1 MKYALYLDR
10 AEKNSINK
18 NAIISADAY
27 IKLPPEQRLALRLL
41 CPRCQQEVVFRQG
54 PRTRAHFAHQ
64 KRADRATKHQGESSL
79 HMESKLAIVKQ
90 LMAKCSLVQMEKICV
105 DGKRRADVYLEYQDA
120 AYTIEIQYAPISE
133 MAVRARENDYGSQG
147 IRVIWLLGRR
157 SRHYH
162 YKNGKH
168 FSNLLTTFLQ
178 WHPKMGLFLPY
189 WNEGSQKVLLVFL
202 DYYGQSRGQCQ
213 LSVHEYLC
221 LWRALDRLPSRENKQ
236 LVSPQIKKSKYSQ
249 SANGRFLQAY
259 LRQGNHLPLLEALY
273 LHGKDL
279 VSMAH
284 DCLSYQQKCIF
295 SNWYDWEVLVYLKLV
310 DPHLDRLGFKT
321 YLDYLKAKH
330 VLVVT
335 SQLSTS
341 IVQQWLGHLI
351 ADYRKHLSLP
361 S

>member
-10 AEKNSINK
+10 EGINSINK
-18 NAIISADAY
+18 NTTISADVY
-27 IKLPPEQRLALRLL
+27 SKLPPEQRLALRLL

-64 KRADRATKHQGESSL
+64 KRADQATKHQGESSL
-79 HMESKLAIVKQ
+79 HMQSKLAIAKQ
-90 LMAKCSLVQMEKICV
+90 LMAECMPVQMEKICA
-105 DGKRRADVYLEYQDA
+105 DGKRRADVYLEFQDT

-133 MAVRARENDYGSQG
+133 MAVQARENDYANQD
-147 IRVIWLLGRR
+147 IRVIWLLGRK
-157 SRHYH
+157 SRHYR

-168 FSNLLTTFLQ
+168 FSNLLITFLQ
-178 WHPKMGLFLPY
+178 WHPKVGLFLPY

-213 LSVHEYLC
+213 LSIQEYLC
-221 LWRALDRLPSRENKQ
+221 LWRALDGLALRANKQ
-236 LVSPQIKKSKYSQ
+236 IASPQIKKSKYTQ

-259 LRQGNHLPLLEALY
+259 LRQDNHLPLLEALY
-273 LHGKDL
+273 LHGKNL
-279 VSMAH
+279 VTMAH

-295 SNWYDWEVLVYLKLV
+295 SSCYDWEVLVYLKLV
-310 DPHLDRLGFKT
+310 DPHLDRFGLKT
-321 YLDYLKAKH
+321 YLDYLKAKD

-335 SQLSTS
+335 SQLSTF

-351 ADYRKHLSLP
+351 ADFRKHLSLP